1 MSDILDIQEE
11 VIKASN
17 LVSLLRERLAEAE
30 AHLASLLRAIQQPA
44 PKAALDPRDQKLVDL
59 LAILDRKADREVGD
73 EAPEPPSTGRRSKY
87 PEGPP
92 LNRKV
97 LLCLQRAKG
106 PLDWAQV
113 LKEVPANR
121 QSIQATL
128 RDLARRGFASKTA
141 DGKWLAK
148 ATARNLV
155 GVK

>member
-1 MSDILDIQEE
+1 MSDIHDIREE
-11 VIKASN
+11 VLRASD
-17 LVSLLRERLAEAE
+17 LVNLLRERLKEAE
-30 AHLASLLRAIQQPA
+30 AHLDKLLAAMQRPA
-44 PKAALDPRDQKLVDL
+44 QKLLPPRNQKLVDL
-59 LAILDRKADREVGD
+59 LTILDGEADPEVGG

-97 LLCLQRAKG
+97 LQCLQRAKG